1 MSIEKWFR
9 GELDAIRGTFEFR
22 LERVLFQVA
31 EEISRLMHEQNMSR
45 AEIAERLGVSRAYV
59 TKILN
64 GNPNLTIKTMLRLA
78 EALGREL
85 AIQFAPNVAMQEAT
99 VPQIET
105 GALRKLMRGEY
116 AAVSPSVPVE
126 EEENGLPFAA

>member
-1 MSIEKWFR
+1 MNIEKWFR
-9 GELDAIRGTFEFR
+9 GELDSIRGTFEFR

-31 EEISRLMHEQNMSR
+31 EEISRLMRDQNMSR

-85 AIQFAPNVAMQEAT
+85 SIQFVPKVEMQEAT

-116 AAVSPSVPVE
+116 AAVSIVPVE
-126 EEENGLPFAA
+126 EANDLPIAA